1 MLARLPA
8 PLRGVLTASILG
20 LNTLIVASCLVPPA
34 LMKLLVPAKVVRRV
48 CDRLMN
54 ALASGWVGVN
64 NAWIGAVSPQPWD
77 VQGVDQLHERG
88 WYLVSSNHQSWVDIL
103 VLQRIFHGHIPF
115 LKFFLKQEL
124 IWVPVIGLAWWA
136 LDFPFMKRGKGSGA
150 RQNDLKTTREA
161 CEKFKLIPTTVIN
174 FVEGTRFTP
183 AKKAAQQSP
192 YRHLLKPKIGG
203 LGIALAAMGEQ
214 FEALLDVTIV
224 YPQGTPIFWHLLCGQ
239 IDAVTVRVQQRE
251 IPAEVLGGDPIG
263 DKAYRQRIGAWV
275 DEQWS
280 DKDRLIDE
288 SAARRARTR
297 HDISPPGRLRPVVGG
312 FGCDGRPSAGTYR
325 VRLSARVARPG
336 ACGTVR
342 VRCARGIQRGKA
354 GPGQDR
360 DASLSTVGCADSP
373 AVLAPMAW
381 RTTRCAH

>member
-1 MLARLPA
+1 MLSRLPT
-8 PLRGVLTASILG
+8 PLRGAITATTLA
-20 LNTLIVASCLVPPA
+20 LNTVIIALSLVPPA
-34 LMKLLVPAKVVRRV
+34 LLKLLVPAKPVRRI

-54 ALASGWVGVN
+54 GLASLWVGNN
-64 NAWIGAVSPQPWD
+64 NAWIAAVSPATWD
-77 VQGVDQLHERG
+77 VQGVDGLHEKG

-103 VLQRIFHGHIPF
+103 VLQRIFHGRIPF

-183 AKKAAQQSP
+183 AKHAAQQSP

-224 YPQGTPIFWHLLCGQ
+224 YPHGAPTFWHLLCGQ
-239 IDAVTVRVQQRE
+239 IDAVTVRVVQRD
-251 IPAEVLGGDPIG
+251 IPAQVLGGDPVS
-263 DKAYRQRIGAWV
+263 DKPYRQRIGDWV
-275 DEQWS
+275 DGQWR
-280 DKDRLIDE
+280 DKDGLIDQLQ
-288 SAARRARTR
+288 
-297 HDISPPGRLRPVVGG
+297 LRQ
-312 FGCDGRPSAGTYR
+312 
-325 VRLSARVARPG
+325 
-336 ACGTVR
+336 TV
-342 VRCARGIQRGKA
+342 
-354 GPGQDR
+354 
-360 DASLSTVGCADSP
+360 
-373 AVLAPMAW
+373 
-381 RTTRCAH
+381 

>member
-1 MLARLPA
+1 MLSRLPA
-8 PLRGVLTASILG
+8 PLRGAITATILA
-20 LNTLIVASCLVPPA
+20 LNTLIVALSLVPPA
-34 LMKLLVPAKVVRRV
+34 LLKLLVPAKAVRRV

-54 ALASGWVGVN
+54 GLASLWVANN
-64 NAWIGAVSPQPWD
+64 NAWIAAVRPVAWD
-77 VQGVDQLHERG
+77 VQGVKGLHERG

-183 AKKAAQQSP
+183 AKQAAQQSP

-224 YPQGTPIFWHLLCGQ
+224 YPHGTPTFWHLLCGE
-239 IDAVTVRVQQRE
+239 IDAVTVRVQQRA
-251 IPAEVLGGDPIG
+251 IPADVLGGDPVN

-275 DEQWS
+275 DQQWI
-280 DKDRLIDE
+280 DKDRMID
-288 SAARRARTR
+288 TLL
-297 HDISPPGRLRPVVGG
+297 DGVRPV
-312 FGCDGRPSAGTYR
+312 
-325 VRLSARVARPG
+325 
-336 ACGTVR
+336 
-342 VRCARGIQRGKA
+342 GK
-354 GPGQDR
+354 
-360 DASLSTVGCADSP
+360 T
-373 AVLAPMAW
+373 
-381 RTTRCAH
+381 

>member
-1 MLARLPA
+1 MLRHLPA
-8 PLRGVLTASILG
+8 PLRGAITATLLG
-20 LNTLIVASCLVPPA
+20 LNTLFISLSLVPPA
-34 LMKLLVPAKVVRRV
+34 LAKLLLPFKPVRRV

-54 ALASGWVGVN
+54 ALASRWVANN
-64 NAWIGAVSPQPWD
+64 NAWIAAVQPAARWD
-77 VQGVDQLHERG
+77 VQGVDGLHARG

-150 RQNDLKTTREA
+150 KQNDLKTTREA

-183 AKKAAQQSP
+183 AKQAAQQSP

-224 YPQGTPIFWHLLCGQ
+224 YPDGTPTFWHLLCGQ

-251 IPAEVLGGDPIG
+251 IPPEVLGSDPLR
-263 DKAYRQRIGAWV
+263 DKAYRQRIGQWV
-275 DEQWS
+275 DAQWR
-280 DKDRLIDE
+280 DKDALID
-288 SAARRARTR
+288 TLL
-297 HDISPPGRLRPVVGG
+297 PPGAATQP
-312 FGCDGRPSAGTYR
+312 
-325 VRLSARVARPG
+325 
-336 ACGTVR
+336 
-342 VRCARGIQRGKA
+342 
-354 GPGQDR
+354 
-360 DASLSTVGCADSP
+360 
-373 AVLAPMAW
+373 
-381 RTTRCAH
+381 